1 MPVTINGNGSISGLS
16 VGGLGSGV
24 VNTATLADGAAS
36 GSKLTHPTGSV
47 IQTISSSKSD
57 VQSLTDTSFIDITG
71 LSATITPHKANSKI
85 LILGNLVLHHSQ
97 YTAFVQLL
105 RGSTVIGEGSGSNT
119 AHIVYNNENNR
130 NGGRAIMFLDTPS
143 YSLGDSIT
151 YKPQIR
157 RDGGS
162 TLYVNA
168 HTTGTINDYIST
180 SYFSVMEIAA

>member
-1 MPVTINGNGSISGLS
+1 MPITINGDGTITGYTPPIADGSITS
-16 VGGLGSGV
+16 
-24 VNTATLADGAAS
+24 AKLADGAAS

-57 VQSLTDTSFIDITG
+57 VQQLTDTSFIDITG

-119 AHIVYNNENNR
+119 SHIVYNNENNR